1 MAGTARWRLYWGLGA
16 RYREEA
22 LEEHGQGSQMI
33 QLLVTLRVGAVQE
46 VLQVYDGA
54 GLACPGWDCQCRQ
67 EALWE
72 VRAPD
77 QGMVPGRVRPV
88 EMIGRGACRFDWGCQ

>member
-16 RYREEA
+16 RDREEA

-33 QLLVTLRVGAVQE
+33 QLLGTLRVGAVQE
-46 VLQVYDGA
+46 VLQVHVRA
-54 GLACPGWDCQCRQ
+54 GLACPEWDCQCRQ

-72 VRAPD
+72 VEAPD
-77 QGMVPGRVRPV
+77 
-88 EMIGRGACRFDWGCQ
+88 